1 MLNLEGIR
9 GKRIKSTKFY
19 FFVKIQLMNIIFHLF
34 VWLTLNYIY

>member
-19 FFVKIQLMNIIFHLF
+19 FFVKIQTVCIIFSF
-34 VWLTLNYIY
+34 TRMAYA